1 MGTSLSKHWGFHHGQ
16 SITTASC
23 MMSGSEAWSSKLP
36 QLIYVPGEVSQKK
49 WPCAILWWPSLGI
62 RYHALCGAGCCWWW
76 DISLCS
82 ILDYFGIFG
91 LTMHPSFMF
100 WHLLVYYNDWEWIL
114 TYIWWLFWRN
124 PTVAIAWLVFLM
136 DPRRPFLGETS
147 SWNLPPYQHDRH
159 AEETWTGSGEWTE
172 EIPGYSPKHPDKF

>member
-62 RYHALCGAGCCWWW
+62 RYHALCGAV
-76 DISLCS
+76 L
-82 ILDYFGIFG
+82 LMMRYFFVLYFG
-91 LTMHPSFMF
+91 
-100 WHLLVYYNDWEWIL
+100 
-114 TYIWWLFWRN
+114 LFWYFWFDHASFIHVLAFACVLQWLRVDSDLYLMIVLEKSNCCHSLIGLPHGSSTSVSRRN
-124 PTVAIAWLVFLM
+124 EFLE
-136 DPRRPFLGETS
+136 PSSIPARPPCWRDL
-147 SWNLPPYQHDRH
+147 D
-159 AEETWTGSGEWTE
+159 GEWWMDRGDSRVFTKT
-172 EIPGYSPKHPDKF
+172 PG